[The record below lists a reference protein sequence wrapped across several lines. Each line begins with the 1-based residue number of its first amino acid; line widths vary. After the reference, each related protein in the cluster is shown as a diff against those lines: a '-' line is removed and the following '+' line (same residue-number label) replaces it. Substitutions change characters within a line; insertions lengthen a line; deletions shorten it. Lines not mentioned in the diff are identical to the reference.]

1 MQEVHVSREILH
13 KMMYDTIA
21 RSAMVLPTDV
31 KAALRNALEEET
43 SELGRMHLQ
52 TTLRS
57 LELGEETEALAC
69 ADTGWPL
76 FYVKSGDNVR
86 IEGGFSSLY
95 DTSKRAVAEATKNGK
110 LRENM
115 VHPLTRKYTGDNT
128 GLYIPKVELR
138 FDPSIDYLEVIGI
151 AKGGGSE
158 LYGTFYRMLDP
169 LDGRRG
175 VVKFILDNVKEA
187 TYAGKACGP
196 NIIGVGIGGTAD
208 LCMRMA
214 KDAALLRPVGDR
226 HPDPEIAEMEVSLI
240 DAIKAMNRGPM
251 GTGGIMGVLD
261 VHIEY
266 AVTHSAML
274 PVGFQMECCIA
285 RRAIAR
291 YGPKSCIEYDD
302 IPDWKYR

>member
-1 MQEVHVSREILH
+1 MQEVYVSQDILH
-13 KMMYDTIA
+13 RMMYDTIT
-21 RSAMVLPTDV
+21 RSAMALPTDV
-31 KAALRNALEEET
+31 KAALRNALDGET
-43 SELGRMHLQ
+43 SALGKMHLE

-76 FYVKSGDNVR
+76 YYIKSGDNVR
-86 IEGGFSSLY
+86 IEGGFSTLY
-95 DTSKRAVAEATKNGK
+95 EVSKRAVAEATENGK

-115 VHPLTRKYTGDNT
+115 VQPLTRRYTGDNT

-138 FDPSIDYLEVIGI
+138 FDGGIDYLEVIGI

-169 LDGRRG
+169 VDGQRG
-175 VVKFILDNVKEA
+175 VIKFILDSVKEA

-226 HPDPEIAEMEVSLI
+226 HPEAEIAEMEVSLI

-251 GTGGIMGVLD
+251 GTGGVMGVLD

-291 YGPKSCIEYDD
+291 YGPGARIEYDD
-302 IPDWKYR
+302 RPDWKYR